1 MGNFLES
8 FRKGQSMGE
17 EQRNSAEHEIKE
29 DTITKREAEMVAQ
42 EETEEQQV
50 QKQEE
55 VEAEKKTGFLSRETL
70 YSRINIS
77 LKSMDRFIAI
87 LIVLL
92 IVLLGVGI
100 FS

>member
-1 MGNFLES
+1 MSE
-8 FRKGQSMGE
+8 GQ
-17 EQRNSAEHEIKE
+17 RRSAEQKI
-29 DTITKREAEMVAQ
+29 
-42 EETEEQQV
+42 EETEITERGTEETTEQDV
-50 QKQEE
+50 EVMQEE
-55 VEAEKKTGFLSRETL
+55 KPEEEKKTGFLSRETL

-87 LIVLL
+87 LIILL

>member
-1 MGNFLES
+1 MSE
-8 FRKGQSMGE
+8 GQ
-17 EQRNSAEHEIKE
+17 RRSAEQEI
-29 DTITKREAEMVAQ
+29 
-42 EETEEQQV
+42 EETEITERGTEETSEQDAEV
-50 QKQEE
+50 MLEE
-55 VEAEKKTGFLSRETL
+55 KPEEEKKTGFLSRETL

-87 LIVLL
+87 LIILL

>member
-1 MGNFLES
+1 MSE
-8 FRKGQSMGE
+8 GQ
-17 EQRNSAEHEIKE
+17 RRSAEQEIEGKE
-29 DTITKREAEMVAQ
+29 ITERGTEETSEQDAEVMQ
-42 EETEEQQV
+42 EEKPEE
-50 QKQEE
+50 
-55 VEAEKKTGFLSRETL
+55 EKKTAFLSRETL

-87 LIVLL
+87 LIILL